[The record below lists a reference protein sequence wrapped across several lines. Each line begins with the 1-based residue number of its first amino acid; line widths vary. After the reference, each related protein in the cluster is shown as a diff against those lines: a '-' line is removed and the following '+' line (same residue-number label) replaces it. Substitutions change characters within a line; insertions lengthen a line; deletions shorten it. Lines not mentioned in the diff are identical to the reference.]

1 MNEENKVNYYAI
13 IPATVR
19 YDKKLKF
26 AERLLYGEI
35 TALANS
41 NGFCYAKNRYFAEL
55 YEVTPGT
62 VSKWISHLQELGYIK
77 VELIKNE
84 KQEILSRL
92 IYINNIPYVSKKPY
106 PYNSFEPYPIDENN
120 KYNNINKN
128 IDDLFYLIINNK
140 EKIPTDFYLQLER
153 LEFVYTNEMLQIIQ
167 KENIQKLKEIIYTIF
182 SIYKSNFKNII
193 PLFERTTF
201 VNLYSSCKVHSSKDF
216 LNYYRQAIINKYTER
231 SWEMLDNH
239 IINFENIVSSTL
251 FVVFKITLIILVGL
265 LILSLILL
273 AIGCLIKSQK
283 LKSKFLIA
291 VPSLLIGIILLLSI
305 PLIFVH
311 FKSII

>member
-1 MNEENKVNYYAI
+1 MNEENKVNYYSV

-19 YDKKLKF
+19 YDKRLKF

-41 NGFCYAKNRYFAEL
+41 NGFCYAKNRYFADL
-55 YEVTPGT
+55 YEVTTGT

-77 VELIKNE
+77 VEIIKNE
-84 KQEILSRL
+84 KQEIISRH
-92 IYINNIPYVSKKPY
+92 IYISDIPYISKKPY
-106 PYNSFEPYPIDENN
+106 PYNSFEPYPMVEKD

-128 IDDLFYLIINNK
+128 IDDLFYLILNNK

-153 LEFVYTNEMLQIIQ
+153 LELIYTNELLQIIQ

-193 PLFERTTF
+193 PLFERTTI
-201 VNLYSSCKVHSSKDF
+201 VNLYSSCKDHYSKDF

-231 SWEMLDNH
+231 S
-239 IINFENIVSSTL
+239 
-251 FVVFKITLIILVGL
+251 
-265 LILSLILL
+265 
-273 AIGCLIKSQK
+273 
-283 LKSKFLIA
+283 
-291 VPSLLIGIILLLSI
+291 
-305 PLIFVH
+305 
-311 FKSII
+311 